1 MAIPG
6 SVFGHQSWGMG
17 SLPTSG
23 GLRPGM
29 LLIILQHV
37 RQAAVAKNY
46 PAGNFN
52 STEVEELCVMC

>member
-6 SVFGHQSWGMG
+6 SVFGRQSWGMG

-23 GLRPGM
+23 GSRPGM

-37 RQAAVAKNY
+37 RQAAVAK
-46 PAGNFN
+46 
-52 STEVEELCVMC
+52 ELSCWKFQ